1 MTHDPTRS
9 ADPRLTAPAAV
20 APTSATPTSAAP
32 ASSAPTSSGPD
43 RPGVAQADQPLTPE
57 ARRVV
62 TLATLG
68 FTLMF
73 AVWVMFAIVGLPIR
87 TELGLT
93 DAQFTLLTAIPVLT
107 GSLLRLPAGIWAD
120 RYGGRRVFL
129 INMILTALFAL
140 ALAWADSYG
149 TLLVLALGV
158 GLAGVSFAVGNAW
171 IAQWTPVSRQGLAL
185 GTFGAGN
192 AGASVTKLLA
202 PVMITLVPAGLLIP
216 GGWQFVPFVFG
227 LSLLLCAALTAR
239 LAPADRVAPRSRTL
253 ADWLRPLAKAQV
265 WRFGLYYVVFFGA
278 YVAYSLF
285 LPRYYVDHYG
295 IPLAQAGLLTAL
307 FIFPA
312 SLLRPLGGYLSD
324 RFGPRAV
331 TVSSFAIMLVGLLPL
346 MRELPVMPFM
356 LLTTVVG
363 VGMGVGKASTY
374 TLVARWNPGQ
384 MGVVGG
390 LVGLLGG
397 LGGFFLPLLFT
408 ALKPALGAQTAFITL
423 FALTALSGVVFVAN
437 MVRLNVLGSQPRLT

>member
-1 MTHDPTRS
+1 MT
-9 ADPRLTAPAAV
+9 TAPSSF
-20 APTSATPTSAAP
+20 APATPLS
-32 ASSAPTSSGPD
+32 PD
-43 RPGVAQADQPLTPE
+43 

-87 TELGLT
+87 KELGLN

-120 RYGGRRVFL
+120 RYGGRKVFIVNL
-129 INMILTALFAL
+129 LLTAAFAL
-140 ALAWADSYG
+140 ALSFASGY
-149 TLLVLALGV
+149 TMLLALALGV
-158 GLAGVSFAVGNAW
+158 GLAGVSFAIGNAW
-171 IAQWTPVSRQGLAL
+171 IAQWVPTARLGLAL

-192 AGASVTKLLA
+192 AGASITKLLA
-202 PVMITLVPAGLLIP
+202 PLLITLVPVGLLIP
-216 GGWQFVPFVFG
+216 GGWHFVPFVFTV
-227 LSLLLCAALTAR
+227 LLLLCAAAVAR
-239 LAPADRVAPRSRTL
+239 FTPADQAQPSGRTL
-253 ADWLRPLAKAQV
+253 ADWLRPLGGAQV

-285 LPRYYVDHYG
+285 LPKYYVDHYD
-295 IPLAQAGLLTAL
+295 ITLARAGLMTAL

-324 RFGPRAV
+324 RFGPRSVTIAAFAV
-331 TVSSFAIMLVGLLPL
+331 MLVGLLPL
-346 MRELPVMPFM
+346 MRDLPLTTFM

-397 LGGFFLPLLFT
+397 LGGFFLPLIFA
-408 ALKPALGAQTAFITL
+408 ALKPTLGAQSAFITL
-423 FALTALSGVVFVAN
+423 FILTLGTGVIFVAN
-437 MVRLNVLGSQPRLT
+437 MLRLKVLGRQPTFATPA

>member
-1 MTHDPTRS
+1 MTTP
-9 ADPRLTAPAAV
+9 
-20 APTSATPTSAAP
+20 APTAL
-32 ASSAPTSSGPD
+32 
-43 RPGVAQADQPLTPE
+43 PLTQG

-62 TLATLG
+62 TFATLG

-87 TELGLT
+87 KELGLT

-120 RYGGRRVFL
+120 RYGGKTIFL
-129 INMILTALFAL
+129 GNLLITAAFAL
-140 ALAWADSYG
+140 ALSFASGYN
-149 TLLVLALGV
+149 LLLALALGV

-171 IAQWTPVSRQGLAL
+171 IAQWVPTARQGLAL

-192 AGASVTKLLA
+192 AGASITKLAA
-202 PVMITLVPAGLLIP
+202 PALITLVPAGLLIP
-216 GGWQFVPFVFG
+216 GGWHFVPFVFAI
-227 LSLLLCAALTAR
+227 LLVLCAAATAR
-239 LAPADRVAPRSRTL
+239 LTPPDAVQHSERTL
-253 ADWLRPLAKAQV
+253 ADWLQPLARAQV

-285 LPRYYVDHYG
+285 LPKYYVDHYG

-331 TVSSFAIMLVGLLPL
+331 TVASFGIMLVGLLPL
-346 MRELPVMPFM
+346 MRELPVTPFM

-397 LGGFFLPLLFT
+397 LGGFFLPLIFA
-408 ALKPALGAQTAFITL
+408 ALKPSVGAQTAFIVL
-423 FALTALSGVVFVAN
+423 FALTLGAGVVFVAN
-437 MVRLNVLGSQPRLT
+437 MLRLKVLGRNPTLATPA

>member
-1 MTHDPTRS
+1 MTHPANLPLSAPALS
-9 ADPRLTAPAAV
+9 AD
-20 APTSATPTSAAP
+20 
-32 ASSAPTSSGPD
+32 
-43 RPGVAQADQPLTPE
+43 

-62 TLATLG
+62 TWSTLG

-73 AVWVMFAIVGLPIR
+73 AVWVMFSIVGLPIR
-87 TELGLT
+87 KELGLT

-107 GSLLRLPAGIWAD
+107 GSLLRLPAGLLAD
-120 RYGGRRVFL
+120 RLGGKKMFLAVTLVTAVFS
-129 INMILTALFAL
+129 L
-140 ALAWADSYG
+140 ALAFASGYNV
-149 TLLVLALGV
+149 LLALALGV

-171 IAQWTPVSRQGLAL
+171 IAQWVPASRQGLAL

-192 AGASVTKLLA
+192 AGASITKLAA
-202 PVMITLVPAGLLIP
+202 PALITVIPAGLLIP
-216 GGWQFVPFVFG
+216 GGWHFVPFVFA
-227 LSLLLCAALTAR
+227 LMLVVCALLTSRLT
-239 LAPADRVAPRSRTL
+239 PADAAVRPQRTL
-253 ADWLRPLAKAQV
+253 ADWLRPLGGAQV

-278 YVAYSLF
+278 YVALSLF
-285 LPRYYVDHYG
+285 LPKYYVDHYG

-324 RFGPRAV
+324 RFGPRGV
-331 TVSSFAIMLVGLLPL
+331 TVASFAVMLVGLLPL
-346 MRELPVMPFM
+346 TRELPLTTFL

-374 TLVARWNPGQ
+374 TLVAQWYPGQ

-397 LGGFFLPLLFT
+397 LGGFILPLAFAALRPSLGVQAAFT
-408 ALKPALGAQTAFITL
+408 ILLAVTFV
-423 FALTALSGVVFVAN
+423 SVVVFVAS
-437 MVRLNVLGSQPRLT
+437 MLRLRALGRRPSFA

>member
-1 MTHDPTRS
+1 MTVPT
-9 ADPRLTAPAAV
+9 AV
-20 APTSATPTSAAP
+20 PPLS
-32 ASSAPTSSGPD
+32 PD
-43 RPGVAQADQPLTPE
+43 

-62 TLATLG
+62 TAATLG

-73 AVWVMFAIVGLPIR
+73 AVWVMFAIVALPIR
-87 TELGLT
+87 QALGLS

-120 RYGGRRVFL
+120 RYGGQRVFVANL
-129 INMILTALFAL
+129 LLTAAFSL
-140 ALAWADSYG
+140 ALAWADGYR
-149 TLLVLALGV
+149 TLLTLALGV
-158 GLAGVSFAVGNAW
+158 GLAGASFAVGNAW
-171 IAQWTPVSRQGLAL
+171 IAQWVPTARQGLAL

-192 AGASVTKLLA
+192 AGASLTKLLA
-202 PVMITLVPAGLLIP
+202 PLMITLVPAGLLIP
-216 GGWQFVPFVFG
+216 GGWHFVPFVFG
-227 LSLLLCAALTAR
+227 LLLLACAALTAR
-239 LAPADRVAPRSRTL
+239 FTPPDAPRPAARPL
-253 ADWLRPLAKAQV
+253 GDWLRPLRRAQV

-285 LPRYYVDHYG
+285 LPKYYVDHYG
-295 IPLAQAGLLTAL
+295 APLAQAGLLTAL

-324 RFGPRAV
+324 RFGPRGV
-331 TVSSFAIMLVGLLPL
+331 TTASFGLMLAGLLPL
-346 MRELPVMPFM
+346 LRDVPMTPFM

-363 VGMGVGKASTY
+363 VGMGIGKASTY
-374 TLVARWNPGQ
+374 TLVAQWNPGQ

-408 ALKPALGAQTAFITL
+408 ALKPTLGAQAAFVTL

-437 MVRLNVLGSQPRLT
+437 MVRLKVLGRAPSYA

>member
-1 MTHDPTRS
+1 MTTP
-9 ADPRLTAPAAV
+9 ALTAP
-20 APTSATPTSAAP
+20 
-32 ASSAPTSSGPD
+32 
-43 RPGVAQADQPLTPE
+43 PLTPE
-57 ARRVV
+57 ARQVV
-62 TLATLG
+62 TFATLG

-87 TELGLT
+87 KELGLT

-120 RYGGRRVFL
+120 RYGGKTIFL
-129 INMILTALFAL
+129 
-140 ALAWADSYG
+140 G
-149 TLLVLALGV
+149 TLLITAAFSMALAFANGYELLLALALGV

-171 IAQWTPVSRQGLAL
+171 IAQWVPVARQGLAL

-192 AGASVTKLLA
+192 AGASITKLLA
-202 PVMITLVPAGLLIP
+202 PLLITLVPVGLLIP
-216 GGWQFVPFVFG
+216 GGWHFVPFVFA
-227 LSLLLCAALTAR
+227 LLLLVCAAATAR
-239 LAPADRVAPRSRTL
+239 FTPDDTVRQSTRTL
-253 ADWLRPLAKAQV
+253 GDWLRPLGGAQV

-285 LPRYYVDHYG
+285 LPKYYVDHYD

-331 TVSSFAIMLVGLLPL
+331 TVASFGIMLVGLLPL
-346 MRELPVMPFM
+346 MRELPVTPFM

-397 LGGFFLPLLFT
+397 LGGFFLPLIFA
-408 ALKPALGAQTAFITL
+408 ALKPTLGPQAAFVTL
-423 FALTALSGVVFVAN
+423 FILTAGTGVVFVAN
-437 MVRLNVLGSQPRLT
+437 MLRLKVLGRQPSYATSA

>member
-1 MTHDPTRS
+1 MKHGPSTLSSDP
-9 ADPRLTAPAAV
+9 ALTGNA
-20 APTSATPTSAAP
+20 
-32 ASSAPTSSGPD
+32 
-43 RPGVAQADQPLTPE
+43 PLTPD

-73 AVWVMFAIVGLPIR
+73 AVWLMFGIVGLPIR
-87 TELGLT
+87 KELGLT

-120 RYGGRRVFL
+120 RHGGKRVFL
-129 INMILTALFAL
+129 INTLLTAAFAL
-140 ALAWADSYG
+140 ALSYASSYNM
-149 TLLVLALGV
+149 LLALALGV

-171 IAQWTPVSRQGLAL
+171 IAQWVPTARQGLAL

-192 AGASVTKLLA
+192 AGASLTKLLA
-202 PVMITLVPAGLLIP
+202 PALLAVVPAGLLIP
-216 GGWQFVPFVFG
+216 GGWHFVPFVFT
-227 LSLLLCAALTAR
+227 LLLLVCAVLTYR
-239 LAPADRVAPRSRTL
+239 LAPADHAQPTGRTL
-253 ADWLRPLAKAQV
+253 SDWLRPLAKAQV

-295 IPLAQAGLLTAL
+295 VPLAQAGLLTAL

-331 TVSSFAIMLVGLLPL
+331 TVASFAIMLVGLLPL
-346 MRELPVMPFM
+346 MRELPVTPFM

-408 ALKPALGAQTAFITL
+408 ALKPALGAQAAFITL
-423 FALTALSGVVFVAN
+423 FALTVLSGVVFVAN

>member
-1 MTHDPTRS
+1 MTH
-9 ADPRLTAPAAV
+9 AP
-20 APTSATPTSAAP
+20 
-32 ASSAPTSSGPD
+32 SAPTPAPD
-43 RPGVAQADQPLTPE
+43 LTGNAPLTPD

-73 AVWVMFAIVGLPIR
+73 AVWLMFGIVGLPIR
-87 TELGLT
+87 KELGLT

-120 RYGGRRVFL
+120 RYGGKTVFL
-129 INMILTALFAL
+129 ITTLLTAAFAL
-140 ALAWADSYG
+140 ALSYASSY
-149 TLLVLALGV
+149 TLLLTLALGV

-171 IAQWTPVSRQGLAL
+171 IAQWVPTARQGLAL

-192 AGASVTKLLA
+192 AGASLTKLLA
-202 PVMITLVPAGLLIP
+202 PLIITLVPAGLLIP
-216 GGWQFVPFVFG
+216 GGWHFVPFVFT
-227 LSLLLCAALTAR
+227 LLLLVCAAITYR
-239 LAPADRVAPRSRTL
+239 LAPADHAQPSGRTL
-253 ADWLRPLAKAQV
+253 SDWLRPLARAQV

-285 LPRYYVDHYG
+285 LPKYYVDHYG

-312 SLLRPLGGYLSD
+312 SLLRPVGGYLSD

-331 TVSSFAIMLVGLLPL
+331 TVASFAVMLLGLTPLTRDLPL
-346 MRELPVMPFM
+346 TPFL

-363 VGMGVGKASTY
+363 LGMGVGKASTY
-374 TLVARWNPGQ
+374 TLVAQWYPGQ
-384 MGVVGG
+384 MGTVGG

-397 LGGFFLPLLFT
+397 LGGFILPLMFT
-408 ALKPALGAQTAFITL
+408 ALKTSLGPQAAFIILLT
-423 FALTALSGVVFVAN
+423 LTAASTAIFVGS
-437 MVRLNVLGSQPRLT
+437 MLRLKAAGQQPTFA